1 MLFNE
6 FGEII
11 KAERKPVTIVEYIQ
25 QLSKKTGKT
34 ILEIVDELID

>member
-1 MLFNE
+1 MVFNE

-11 KAERKPVTIVEYIQ
+11 KVERKSMTMIEYVQ
-25 QLSKKTGKT
+25 QLSEKTGKT